1 MPANL
6 PPQYFEAERRYRE
19 AKTDE
24 ERIKILKEMFAIMPK
39 HKGTDRLQG
48 DLKRRISQLKKA
60 TEQRKKAKRGLIYN
74 IETEGAGQVV
84 LIGHPNAGKSQI
96 ISKVTN
102 ANPEVA
108 PYPFT
113 TKKPQAAM
121 MPYDHIQIQLID
133 SPPITKEYMDSWMV
147 GIIRNADGVLL
158 IVDLTAEDPAE
169 QVEGV
174 LKKLEQSKLR
184 LSREEKEIDYEE
196 GIAYKKTLI
205 VANKNESGE
214 TENDF
219 SLLKE
224 LYGDDF
230 PVISISTLNN
240 QDLDKLK
247 DEIYNLLGIIRI
259 YTKEPGE
266 KADFSDPI
274 ILKIGKTVMD
284 AALLIHKDFAHN
296 LKYARVWGKTRFE
309 GQMVHRDFVLHDQ
322 DVVEFHI

>member
-24 ERIKILKEMFAIMPK
+24 ERLKILKEMFAIMPK

-48 DLKRRISQLKKA
+48 DLKRKISQLRKA
-60 TEQRKKAKRGLIYN
+60 AQQKKKAKKGLIYN
-74 IETEGAGQVV
+74 IQREGAGQVV
-84 LIGHPNAGKSQI
+84 LIGYPNVGKSQI

-102 ANPEVA
+102 LHPEVA

-113 TKKPQAAM
+113 TRKPQAAM

-158 IVDLTAEDPAE
+158 IVDLAVEDPTE

-174 LKKLEQSKLR
+174 LRRLEQSKLI
-184 LSREEKEIDYEE
+184 LSKEEKEVNYGE

-205 VANKNESGE
+205 VANKNESQA
-214 TENDF
+214 TENNF

-224 LYGDDF
+224 FHGNDF
-230 PVISISTLNN
+230 PIISISTLNN
-240 QDLDKLK
+240 QYLDKLK
-247 DEIYNLLGIIRI
+247 DEIYHLLGIIRI
-259 YTKEPGE
+259 YTKQPGE
-266 KADFSDPI
+266 KPDVSDPI
-274 ILKIGKTVMD
+274 ILKTGGTVMD
-284 AALLIHKDFAHN
+284 AALIIHKDFAHN